1 MEYLG
6 LFASYFGTSL
16 ITTRLILKQDEVAS
30 LGKTIA
36 QAGIIAIGIMIFTL
50 LLNMLRAYRVC
61 PEKEGEKKSL
71 GFSSGMSLA
80 LWATLS
86 AVTVFILM
94 NLTTPFTSFI
104 TAILPF
110 LKDYVGVV
118 IALGVAI
125 FGFIGYW
132 FGRIFTSLC

>member
-6 LFASYFGTSL
+6 MFASYFGTSL
-16 ITTRLILKQDEVAS
+16 VTTRLILKQDEVSS
-30 LGKTIA
+30 LGKTFA
-36 QAGIIAIGIMIFTL
+36 QAGIIAAGMLIFTL

-61 PEKEGEKKSL
+61 TATGGQKKSL
-71 GFSSGMSLA
+71 GVSSGFVLSMWAIIFATTIFVLMSMF
-80 LWATLS
+80 TP
-86 AVTVFILM
+86 VTSI
-94 NLTTPFTSFI
+94 I

-118 IALGVAI
+118 LGLGVAI
-125 FGFIGYW
+125 FGILGYW